1 MVLEMEIQYL
11 KKLRDNPAAYPDDYR
26 DEIVGITEQEIGQLE
41 QLYNNGNP
49 FPKALEELLFLAGG
63 NCYVLD
69 YGLNETQQELQEFVR
84 ENMQEENRVI
94 TRPFYAIDVYN
105 AGDQFLFI
113 YLDEGDNPAV
123 YLGEYWDSND
133 RPNWINLV
141 TPSLS
146 NFIDRKVERVKNG
159 QNPF

>member
-1 MVLEMEIQYL
+1 M
-11 KKLRDNPAAYPDDYR
+11 
-26 DEIVGITEQEIGQLE
+26 
-41 QLYNNGNP
+41 
-49 FPKALEELLFLAGG
+49 
-63 NCYVLD
+63 D

-105 AGDQFLFI
+105 AGDQFLFV
-113 YLDEGDNPAV
+113 YLDEGNNPAV

-133 RPNWINLV
+133 RPTWITLV
-141 TPSLS
+141 SPSLS
-146 NFIDRKVERVKNG
+146 DYINRLVDRVKNG

>member
-1 MVLEMEIQYL
+1 MEIQYL
-11 KKLRDNPAAYPDDYR
+11 KKLRDNPTLRINNSEYLVSNSP
-26 DEIVGITEQEIGQLE
+26 ISEQDIGQLE
-41 QLYNNGNP
+41 QLYNNGNL
-49 FPKALEELLFLAGG
+49 FPKALKELLFLAGSR
-63 NCYVLD
+63 CYVVD

-105 AGDQFLFI
+105 AGDQFLFV
-113 YLDEGDNPAV
+113 YLDEGNNPAV

-133 RPNWINLV
+133 RPTWITLV
-141 TPSLS
+141 SPSLS
-146 NFIDRKVERVKNG
+146 DYINRLVDRVKNG

>member
-1 MVLEMEIQYL
+1 MEIVYL
-11 KKLRDNPAAYPDDYR
+11 NKLQNNPVKYGVTKNFP
-26 DEIVGITEQEIGQLE
+26 IIPISEQEITQLE
-41 QLYNNGNP
+41 QLYNNGNS
-49 FPKALEELLFLAGG
+49 FPKALKELLFLAGG
-63 NCYVLD
+63 DCYVLD

-94 TRPFYAIDVYN
+94 TRSFYAIDVYN
-105 AGDQFLFI
+105 AGDQFLFV

-123 YLGEYWDSND
+123 YIGHYWDSND
-133 RPNWINLV
+133 RLTWINLV